1 MTQLL
6 ISLPFAFL
14 RVGLLPR
21 GNPAGIEANVA
32 YYGFGLMVY
41 TVFNLIFLTQF
52 FKDAHKVGV
61 AFLMAII
68 PATLGVLAMEV
79 IVHFP
84 RFAWLD
90 SVEPAM
96 LVRQLPILLVGA
108 VVYVIG
114 NVAAYR
120 ISAER
125 FEMVDL

>member
-1 MTQLL
+1 M
-6 ISLPFAFL
+6 
-14 RVGLLPR
+14 
-21 GNPAGIEANVA
+21 A

-52 FKDAHKVGV
+52 FKDAHKVEI